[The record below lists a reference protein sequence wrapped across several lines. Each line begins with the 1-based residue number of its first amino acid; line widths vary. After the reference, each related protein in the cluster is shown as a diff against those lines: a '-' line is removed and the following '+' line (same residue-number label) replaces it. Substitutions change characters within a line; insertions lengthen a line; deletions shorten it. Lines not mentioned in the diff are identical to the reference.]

1 MVLND
6 IQTKEKNLNLAW
18 NQLAIEMNVL
28 SSSDEIETF
37 KHSIDL
43 LEMVTIIGKIN
54 TMTKN
59 LNSDSKI
66 DTGIYFKA
74 IESVFNETPFDESN
88 LFEYYKQQKAYYSLV
103 DNTMGLIDLDM
114 VQIPYEIEFVL
125 LGKSMRDYLAL
136 NPKDKEALNESYG
149 QIYVEM
155 QIGRMEIKD
164 FIAKAKKI
172 VS

>member
-1 MVLND
+1 
-6 IQTKEKNLNLAW
+6 
-18 NQLAIEMNVL
+18 
-28 SSSDEIETF
+28 
-37 KHSIDL
+37 
-43 LEMVTIIGKIN
+43 
-54 TMTKN
+54 
-59 LNSDSKI
+59 
-66 DTGIYFKA
+66 
-74 IESVFNETPFDESN
+74 
-88 LFEYYKQQKAYYSLV
+88 
-103 DNTMGLIDLDM
+103 MGLIDLDM

>member
-1 MVLND
+1 MVLNE

-18 NQLAIEMNVL
+18 NQLAIEMNIL
-28 SSSDEIETF
+28 SSNDEIETF

-43 LEMVTIIGKIN
+43 LEMIAIIGKIN
-54 TMTKN
+54 TVAKN
-59 LNSDSKI
+59 LNSDSSI

-74 IESVFNETPFDESN
+74 VESVFNETPFDESN
-88 LFEYYKQQKAYYSLV
+88 LFEYYKQQKAYYSFV
-103 DNTMGLIDLDM
+103 DKAMGLIDLDM

-125 LGKSMRDYLAL
+125 LGKNMRDYLAL
-136 NPKDKEALNESYG
+136 SPKDKEALNESYG

-155 QIGRMEIKD
+155 QIGRIEIQD
-164 FIAKAKKI
+164 FITEAKNI